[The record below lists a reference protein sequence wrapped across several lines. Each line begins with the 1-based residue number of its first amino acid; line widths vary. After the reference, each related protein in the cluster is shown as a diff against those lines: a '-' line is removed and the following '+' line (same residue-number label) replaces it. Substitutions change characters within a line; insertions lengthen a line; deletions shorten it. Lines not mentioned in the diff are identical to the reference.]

1 MINLVSLKLP
11 DPYYYVPEV
20 SRWQQVILDSPNLE
34 TLHCY
39 PDYRLSLDMYRSG
52 KKFPVIRE
60 LRLEAVSKYMSPGI
74 VLLWDFSNLSVLKL
88 SGVNLKSFFKVLP
101 FEKLSGLRE
110 FRVRVW
116 DYHTQADSWV
126 DEYLVPCIEAI
137 VRLEVLEIRC
147 AHPHKLLPALEKHRL
162 SLQVLRLAHCITSRP
177 PQVTVEDIEKLRT
190 MCPYL
195 DELALDITVAEDA
208 EIEKQ
213 KEKDEKDSES
223 YRELQ
228 RILRN
233 SDRCARALFHQSSDG
248 SGQGDETSISD
259 PR

>member
-20 SRWQQVILDSPNLE
+20 SSWQQVILDSPNLE

-39 PDYRLSLDMYRSG
+39 PDHRLSLDMHRSG
-52 KKFPVIRE
+52 KKFPAIRE

-88 SGVNLKSFFKVLP
+88 LGVNLKSFFKVLP

-110 FRVRVW
+110 FRVKVW
-116 DYHTQADSWV
+116 DYHTQAESWV
-126 DEYLVPCIEAI
+126 DEYLVPCIKAI

-162 SLQVLRLAHCITSRP
+162 SLQVLRLAQCVTIRA

-195 DELALDITVAEDA
+195 DELVLDIKVAEDA

-213 KEKDEKDSES
+213 KEKDKKDLEFHS
-223 YRELQ
+223 ELQ

-233 SDRCARALFHQSSDG
+233 SERCACALLH
-248 SGQGDETSISD
+248 
-259 PR
+259 